1 MKIYT
6 RRGDQGMTTLQGGKS
21 VSKSSLRVEACGSV
35 DELNSAVGLVL
46 AGNVPDEM
54 RARLE
59 RVQDLLFRLGGDL
72 ANPGWPQPR
81 ALLEPGAV
89 EEIENWIDELERPL
103 PALKNFILPG
113 GSPAS
118 GGLHH
123 ARTVCR
129 RAERRVQA
137 LAEREPI
144 AETALPLLNRL
155 GDLLFVMARRA
166 NFDQGYPE
174 RIWKA

>member
-1 MKIYT
+1 
-6 RRGDQGMTTLQGGKS
+6 MTTLTGGES

-46 AGNVPDEM
+46 AARVPDEL

-72 ANPGWPQPR
+72 ANPKCPQPR
-81 ALLEPGAV
+81 ALLEPEAV
-89 EEIENWIDELERPL
+89 GEIEEWIDDLERPL

-113 GSPAS
+113 GCPAS
-118 GGLHH
+118 AALHH

-137 LAEREPI
+137 LAERETIP
-144 AETALPLLNRL
+144 ESALPLLNRL
-155 GDLLFVMARRA
+155 GDLLFVMARRT
-166 NFDQGYPE
+166 NFDQGQPE